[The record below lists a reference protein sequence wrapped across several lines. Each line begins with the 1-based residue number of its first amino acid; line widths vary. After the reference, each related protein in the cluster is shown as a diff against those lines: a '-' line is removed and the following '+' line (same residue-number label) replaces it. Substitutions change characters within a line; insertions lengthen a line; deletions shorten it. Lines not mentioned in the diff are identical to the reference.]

1 MKQKT
6 QTLTTVCAI
15 KNGFAFKSKDYLTKG
30 IPLLRIS
37 NFNDGEVYI
46 NDNQIYVDAK
56 YLKSKNDFI
65 VEKGDVLIALS
76 GATTGKYG
84 IYNFDFPSLLNQRI
98 GLIKSG
104 ESDTLNSRYFYYY
117 LNILKSE
124 ILRNAGGAAQPNI
137 STKKIGTFEIPL
149 PPLETQKRIA
159 QILDDAAALR
169 DTTAQL
175 LKEYDLLA
183 QSIFLEMFGDP
194 VANTKNWKVDKLK
207 ELSTKILSGNTP
219 KGGSKVYVEEGILFF
234 RSQNVWKNRIE
245 MENIAFIDDATHLK
259 MSKSSLKNK
268 DILMTKTGRVN
279 TEKSSLGR
287 AAMYQGEDDKANIN
301 GHVYLIRLTDSI
313 INEFVLFILTTIQY
327 RDYIRRVCVGGI
339 DKRQINKEHLEEFP
353 IINPPIELQNQF
365 ADKIALIEQQKEL
378 AKQELQE
385 SEDLFNCLLQKAF
398 KGELV

>member
-194 VANTKNWKVDKLK
+194 VMNPKEWIKTRFANLVSSNCPLTYGIVQPGDEYENGIPCVRPVDLTSQYISVDNLK
-207 ELSTKILSGNTP
+207 KIDPAISNKFSRTILEGGEILLSVR
-219 KGGSKVYVEEGILFF
+219 GSVGVI
-234 RSQNVWKNRIE
+234 S
-245 MENIAFIDDATHLK
+245 IADD
-259 MSKSSLKNK
+259 SLKGANVTRGIVPIWFDK
-268 DILMTKTGRVN
+268 KISNRLYFYYLYKTKRIQN
-279 TEKSSLGR
+279 QIK
-287 AAMYQGEDDKANIN
+287 
-301 GHVYLIRLTDSI
+301 RLSKGATL
-313 INEFVLFILTTIQY
+313 V
-327 RDYIRRVCVGGI
+327 
-339 DKRQINKEHLEEFP
+339 QINLKDLRELK
-353 IINPPIELQNQF
+353 IIQPPIELQNQF
-365 ADKIALIEQQKEL
+365 ANKIALIEQQKAL

>member
-1 MKQKT
+1 MKQET
-6 QTLTTVCAI
+6 QTLSTVCAI
-15 KNGFAFKSKDYLTKG
+15 KNGFAFKSRDYLTKG

-46 NDNQIYVDAK
+46 NDNQIYVDDK

-104 ESDTLNSRYFYYY
+104 ESDTLNSRYFFYY

-169 DTTAQL
+169 DTTVQL

-194 VANTKNWKVDKLK
+194 VVNPMGWRKTKGSNLYNVKGRVGWKGYKKTDLRDSGPVVLGATHIDNSGNI
-207 ELSTKILSGNTP
+207 ELSKSVHLTREKFLESPEIIIEKNDLIFVQRGNTIGKIGLVNFDIGEATINP
-219 KGGSKVYVEEGILFF
+219 VVLIL
-234 RSQNVWKNRIE
+234 RTINQNNP
-245 MENIAFIDDATHLK
+245 
-259 MSKSSLKNK
+259 
-268 DILMTKTGRVN
+268 
-279 TEKSSLGR
+279 
-287 AAMYQGEDDKANIN
+287 Y
-301 GHVYLIRLTDSI
+301 
-313 INEFVLFILTTIQY
+313 FILHLMMNKNLKKEVIDLNSGSAQPMITQKSIK
-327 RDYIRRVCVGGI
+327 DY
-339 DKRQINKEHLEEFP
+339 E
-353 IINPPIELQNQF
+353 IIHVPTELQNQF
-365 ADKIALIEQQKEL
+365 ADKIALIEQQKAL
-378 AKQELQE
+378 AKQEFQE

>member
-1 MKQKT
+1 MKQET
-6 QTLTTVCAI
+6 QTLSTVCAI
-15 KNGFAFKSKDYLTKG
+15 KNGFAFKSRDYLTKG

-46 NDNQIYVDAK
+46 NDNQIYVDDK
-56 YLKSKNDFI
+56 YLKSKNNFI

-104 ESDTLNSRYFYYY
+104 ESDTLNSRYFFYY

-149 PPLETQKRIA
+149 PPLDTQKRIA

-194 VANTKNWKVDKLK
+194 VVNSKGWKLEKFK
-207 ELSTKILSGNTP
+207 ELCVNLDSQRVPIKQGDRDKIKGDFPYYGATGIVDFINDFKYDGEYLLIAEDGKNLVNRKKPLGWVVSGKFWVNNHAHVVAKKEISNLTYLAYHLNNMDI
-219 KGGSKVYVEEGILFF
+219 S
-234 RSQNVWKNRIE
+234 N
-245 MENIAFIDDATHLK
+245 FIT
-259 MSKSSLKNK
+259 
-268 DILMTKTGRVN
+268 
-279 TEKSSLGR
+279 
-287 AAMYQGEDDKANIN
+287 
-301 GHVYLIRLTDSI
+301 
-313 INEFVLFILTTIQY
+313 
-327 RDYIRRVCVGGI
+327 GI
-339 DKRQINKEHLEEFP
+339 DQYKLNRGNLDK
-353 IINPPIELQNQF
+353 IIFMNPPIKLQNQF
-365 ADKIALIEQQKEL
+365 ADKIALIEQQKAL